1 MVELVNHAV
10 GGHVSADPILHDVPS
25 AMPRVLSS
33 AFLQNTQ
40 SVGTSTLSTG
50 ANGEMLA
57 LQNMT
62 ASTLQ
67 TLRPHFSFLSHS
79 EPGGLHGAG
88 HGNEVDAEVL
98 AR

>member
-1 MVELVNHAV
+1 MDGL
-10 GGHVSADPILHDVPS
+10 
-25 AMPRVLSS
+25 
-33 AFLQNTQ
+33 LQNTQ

-67 TLRPHFSFLSHS
+67 TLQSHFSFVSHS
-79 EPGGLHGAG
+79 ELGGLHGAG

>member
-1 MVELVNHAV
+1 LDRLYR
-10 GGHVSADPILHDVPS
+10 GWT
-25 AMPRVLSS
+25 

-50 ANGEMLA
+50 AKGEMLA

-62 ASTLQ
+62 AITLQ
-67 TLRPHFSFLSHS
+67 TLRPHFSFVSHS
-79 EPGGLHGAG
+79 GLGGLHGAG